1 MLFSGGSPS
10 LNVGFERSQSYF
22 RFTVCFVS
30 SVKNVISGLSAVA
43 PAAMP
48 PLPYWTLPLETE
60 AKINCF
66 SHKLVLVMVLYLREK
81 KKSDGHTAQAVPHL

>member
-1 MLFSGGSPS
+1 
-10 LNVGFERSQSYF
+10 
-22 RFTVCFVS
+22 
-30 SVKNVISGLSAVA
+30 VA